1 MSVPAPE
8 ALLPRTIV
16 YVDGFNFYYGVLKNT
31 RYKWL
36 DLERFFTLL
45 RPHDDIQAIKY
56 FTALVEA
63 GAHRVRQETF
73 LKALETRPLVETIL
87 GRFKQ
92 KQVACTYPGCAQI
105 TPGRRVFRVPEE
117 KRTDVNIAIHMLDD
131 AYQGLCERQVLVSGD
146 SDLVPAVRMV
156 RERFPT
162 LRTTVYVPARTRDRG
177 AAVELRTAAQSH
189 RTLPLDLLPRAQ
201 LPARLP
207 DGSGGFF
214 DRPVEWS

>member
-73 LKALETRPLVETIL
+73 LKALET
-87 GRFKQ
+87 
-92 KQVACTYPGCAQI
+92 
-105 TPGRRVFRVPEE
+105 TPSR
-117 KRTDVNIAIHMLDD
+117 
-131 AYQGLCERQVLVSGD
+131 
-146 SDLVPAVRMV
+146 
-156 RERFPT
+156 
-162 LRTTVYVPARTRDRG
+162 
-177 AAVELRTAAQSH
+177 
-189 RTLPLDLLPRAQ
+189 
-201 LPARLP
+201 
-207 DGSGGFF
+207 
-214 DRPVEWS
+214 